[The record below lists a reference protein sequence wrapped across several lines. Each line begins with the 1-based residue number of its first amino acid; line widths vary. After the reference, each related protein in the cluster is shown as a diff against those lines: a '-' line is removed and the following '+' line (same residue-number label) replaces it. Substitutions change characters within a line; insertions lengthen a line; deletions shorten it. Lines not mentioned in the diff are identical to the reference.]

1 MRRGRESFIE
11 TMRNSIN
18 ATPAAAAYV
27 TYFTYS
33 KNGLLVSSKL
43 RRRVKSE
50 LSDHISVCVRF
61 LCSLELCMSLIG
73 EFVELSWRLLQPRC
87 SSLRLCSIPNP
98 KLPRVSVPELWRE
111 DFNQHLFGFLSPA
124 CSSSDKH
131 QEKQTFPPQRV
142 GALVHMFTS
151 VRLPVNWQ

>member
-87 SSLRLCSIPNP
+87 SRTRSCPVCLSL
-98 KLPRVSVPELWRE
+98 
-111 DFNQHLFGFLSPA
+111 
-124 CSSSDKH
+124 SSD
-131 QEKQTFPPQRV
+131 ERISTSTCLVFCLLPAA
-142 GALVHMFTS
+142 ALTNIRRSKRFLLRES
-151 VRLPVNWQ
+151 EL